1 MQLDKE
7 SKFCQLIEEEI
18 KKDFDLA
25 GIQNKY
31 DKKTAFDQA
40 FTIARELCSDYPNL
54 TLSYLQL
61 LPKIIRKRGER
72 VNWQSIVK
80 ALNSHEYQD
89 DLKKLIEQEKALRP
103 KLENKEEYYTVL
115 EQSVLSWF
123 VDKELSF
130 KDMRCSV
137 EEYHKI
143 FYSNIER
150 VRNLALDYVHQLKL
164 NGWQDHQQ
172 FRGTN

>member
-1 MQLDKE
+1 MEKFIKFGEFITKE
-7 SKFCQLIEEEI
+7 LI
-18 KKDFDLA
+18 KDQELA
-25 GIQNKY
+25 GHQDRIEFEKIH
-31 DKKTAFDQA
+31 DQA
-40 FTIARELCSDYPNL
+40 RVIAEELCEDYPNL

-80 ALNSHEYQD
+80 ALNSPEYQD
-89 DLKKLIEQEKALRP
+89 DLKRLIEQEKAQRP

-150 VRNLALDYVHQLKL
+150 VRNIALDYVHQLKL